1 MLLLLLLTA
10 FSDNVTSF
18 IEDVDKSRDVDLAPS
33 HPNVSAAA
41 AAAAGGG
48 EAARSTGGADVDDGD
63 DNNESSSRNMY
74 IE

>member
-41 AAAAGGG
+41 AAAGGG
-48 EAARSTGGADVDDGD
+48 EAARSTGEADVDDGD